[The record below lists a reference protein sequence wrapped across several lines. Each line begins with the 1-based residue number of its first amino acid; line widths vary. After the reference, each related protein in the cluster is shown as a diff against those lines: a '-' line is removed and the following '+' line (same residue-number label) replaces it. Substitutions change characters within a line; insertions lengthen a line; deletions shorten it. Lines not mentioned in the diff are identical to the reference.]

1 MIANLLLDLTHYLS
15 QYTRLILQ
23 GEPPFLAVHCNAA
36 FSRLTGIQNSTVIGR
51 PVAKIFS
58 VLPATLQKEAPPPPP
73 RPQES
78 SGPIGQQVQVEIQN
92 EQNSLK
98 TDKSSLSSNENNADV
113 RTDHVTNTSEDVSI
127 ERLIASSG
135 FGKCHLVQTLELKTT
150 NSSSDNSNNESNNS
164 SISSKDP
171 PNKPSIVMM
180 SVCPI
185 MNASAQ
191 YSYSQAIKSSMDSP
205 PKRRKHS
212 HSQYRRH
219 LRNASQSH
227 FVVQLFPYQGD
238 VPTNVGINQQ
248 NSSNSRRGQTTG
260 GSETSGDSSS
270 SKEIV
275 ACG

>member
-1 MIANLLLDLTHYLS
+1 MEVTNYFLYHL
-15 QYTRLILQ
+15 TRLILQ

-36 FSRLTGIQNSTVIGR
+36 FSRLTGIQNSIVIGR
-51 PVAKIFS
+51 PVATIFS
-58 VLPATLQKEAPPPPP
+58 VLPATLQKEAPLPS

-98 TDKSSLSSNENNADV
+98 TDKSSLSSNENADI
-113 RTDHVTNTSEDVSI
+113 RTDHVANTDEDVSI

-150 NSSSDNSNNESNNS
+150 NSSSDNSNNDASNNS
-164 SISSKDP
+164 SISSKEP

-185 MNASAQ
+185 MKTSAQ
-191 YSYSQAIKSSMDSP
+191 YAYSQAINSSMDSP

-219 LRNASQSH
+219 PSDASQSH

-270 SKEIV
+270 SKQIV

>member
-1 MIANLLLDLTHYLS
+1 MEVTNYFLYHL
-15 QYTRLILQ
+15 TRLILQ

-36 FSRLTGIQNSTVIGR
+36 FSRLTGIQNSAVIGR

-58 VLPATLQKEAPPPPP
+58 VLPATLQKEAPLPS

-78 SGPIGQQVQVEIQN
+78 SVPIGQQVQVEIQN

-98 TDKSSLSSNENNADV
+98 TDKSSLSSNENADI
-113 RTDHVTNTSEDVSI
+113 RTDHVANTNEDVSI

-150 NSSSDNSNNESNNS
+150 NSSSDNSNNDESNNS

-191 YSYSQAIKSSMDSP
+191 YAYPQAIKNSMDSP

-212 HSQYRRH
+212 HSQYRR
-219 LRNASQSH
+219 QSH

-238 VPTNVGINQQ
+238 VPTNVGINKQ